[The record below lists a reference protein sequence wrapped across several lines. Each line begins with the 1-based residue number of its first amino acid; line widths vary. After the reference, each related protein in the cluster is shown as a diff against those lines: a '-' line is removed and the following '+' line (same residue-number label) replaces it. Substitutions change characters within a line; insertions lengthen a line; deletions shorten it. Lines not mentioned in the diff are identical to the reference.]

1 MKTRAMLSVLA
12 LAALAACGGGD
23 EEGQTSGGVDTTGTA
38 ATMPMADSTATMAPP
53 MAPMTTD
60 TTGMSGGMAPGSPGT
75 AGAGQSDTLI
85 KTDSTH
91 KM

>member
-1 MKTRAMLSVLA
+1 MLSVLA

-38 ATMPMADSTATMAPP
+38 APVMTDTTATMAPP
-53 MAPMTTD
+53 MAPMAPMGTD
-60 TTGMSGGMAPGSPGT
+60 TTGMSGGAGMAPGSPGT

-85 KTDSTH
+85 KVDSTQ

>member
-38 ATMPMADSTATMAPP
+38 APVVVDTTAPMAPP

-75 AGAGQSDTLI
+75 AGAGQTDTLI
-85 KTDSTH
+85 KVDSTQ